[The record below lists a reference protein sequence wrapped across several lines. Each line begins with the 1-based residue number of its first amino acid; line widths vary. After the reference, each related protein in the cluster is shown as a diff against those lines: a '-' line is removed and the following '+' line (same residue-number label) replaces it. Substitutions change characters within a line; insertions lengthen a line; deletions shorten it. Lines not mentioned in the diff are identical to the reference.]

1 MKSRKICEIRVL
13 SGNDEKT
20 VLKPFEKEGFEI
32 YEIGQTGNTKIFEI
46 RVKNN
51 NIEPIF

>member
-1 MKSRKICEIRVL
+1 MIKSRKICEIRVL

-32 YEIGQTGNTKIFEI
+32 YEIGQTGNTKIFEV
-46 RVKNN
+46 RVK
-51 NIEPIF
+51 EVHVK